1 MNIDIGDIT
10 KPITALIKKISNATG
25 ILYEPTQIVRVAKA
39 EAERDRIRKESQI
52 ENAELERRALERIN
66 SEEIRKQRNIE
77 GVIHL
82 ALPLLDEKA
91 DPTKVEDDWI
101 ANFFD
106 KSKLISD
113 SDMQNLWSR
122 ILAGEANAPGSFS
135 KRSVNYLSSLDKSD
149 AQLFTNLCTFGWQIG
164 KIIPLVYDLDD
175 EVYERHDITTNSL
188 RHLNDIGLI
197 QFDNTNT
204 FRISQRTKIGPPV
217 KLTVFYYEKPTHIEL
232 SLQSGYTLGGG
243 HVRLTQVGQELAP
256 ICGSTP
262 DDDFYEYVV
271 TKWKKWGYIK
281 EEITENQAD
290 LE

>member
-1 MNIDIGDIT
+1 MNINIGDIT
-10 KPITALIKKISNATG
+10 KPITALIKKILNATG

-52 ENAELERRALERIN
+52 ENAELERRALERIK

-122 ILAGEANAPGSFS
+122 ILAGEANAP
-135 KRSVNYLSSLDKSD
+135 
-149 AQLFTNLCTFGWQIG
+149 
-164 KIIPLVYDLDD
+164 
-175 EVYERHDITTNSL
+175 
-188 RHLNDIGLI
+188 
-197 QFDNTNT
+197 
-204 FRISQRTKIGPPV
+204 
-217 KLTVFYYEKPTHIEL
+217 
-232 SLQSGYTLGGG
+232 
-243 HVRLTQVGQELAP
+243 
-256 ICGSTP
+256 
-262 DDDFYEYVV
+262 
-271 TKWKKWGYIK
+271 
-281 EEITENQAD
+281 
-290 LE
+290 